1 MKNFSFPSLNE
12 VESFRNT
19 LNSEQGVFGPF
30 MITGDPAFVECAG
43 YAGYDFVLL
52 DMEHGPVSFERLQN
66 LIRAAN
72 IAKIMPVVRV
82 PRGSDIFISRALDTM
97 VMIQAEGTKAIE
109 NIDAIL
115 NVDGIDVIFIG
126 PYDLSASLGIIGQ
139 IEHPEICD
147 TIQEIVQKAD
157 KKGIKVGCFAN
168 DVAMAQKWRSLG
180 VRFIGYSCDTNIF
193 FEGAK
198 RDVAIFH
205 TQV

>member
-1 MKNFSFPSLNE
+1 
-12 VESFRNT
+12 
-19 LNSEQGVFGPF
+19 
-30 MITGDPAFVECAG
+30 
-43 YAGYDFVLL
+43 
-52 DMEHGPVSFERLQN
+52 
-66 LIRAAN
+66 
-72 IAKIMPVVRV
+72 
-82 PRGSDIFISRALDTM
+82 
-97 VMIQAEGTKAIE
+97 MIQAEGTKAIE

-157 KKGIKVGCFAN
+157 QGKGS
-168 DVAMAQKWRSLG
+168 RLG
-180 VRFIGYSCDTNIF
+180 VLQTMWQWPKNGEALGYAFIGYSCDTNIF

>member
-1 MKNFSFPSLNE
+1 M
-12 VESFRNT
+12 T
-19 LNSEQGVFGPF
+19 
-30 MITGDPAFVECAG
+30 
-43 YAGYDFVLL
+43 
-52 DMEHGPVSFERLQN
+52 
-66 LIRAAN
+66 
-72 IAKIMPVVRV
+72 
-82 PRGSDIFISRALDTM
+82 
-97 VMIQAEGTKAIE
+97 QAEGTNAIE

-168 DVAMAQKWRSLG
+168 DVAMDQKWRSLG